1 MPTLKKLRSI
11 AFQIQHGRCCY
22 CNMPMWVVSPAEL
35 PLPPRLA
42 ALFRCTAEHLVARQ
56 DRGRDEPNNIAAAC
70 LLCNR
75 RRHGRKRALQPDD
88 YRALVTRRLAQG
100 RWLPVKGLAV
110 MQDGNQT
117 ASSPSRS

>member
-1 MPTLKKLRSI
+1 MHTLKKLRLI
-11 AFQIQHGRCCY
+11 AFQTQHGRCCY

-56 DRGRDEPNNIAAAC
+56 DGGRDEPGNIAAAC

-75 RRHGRKRALQPDD
+75 RRHSRKRALQPDA
-88 YRALVTRRLAQG
+88 YLELVTHWLAQE
-100 RWLPVKGLAV
+100 RWLPVKGLAA
-110 MQDGNQT
+110 MRDGNRT
-117 ASSPSRS
+117 ASSPRRS